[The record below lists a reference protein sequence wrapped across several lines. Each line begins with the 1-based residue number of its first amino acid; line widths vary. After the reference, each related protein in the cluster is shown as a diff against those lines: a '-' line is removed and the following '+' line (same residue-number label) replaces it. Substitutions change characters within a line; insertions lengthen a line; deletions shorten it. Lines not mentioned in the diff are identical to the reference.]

1 MTPATRNIILRVIA
15 AALLAGI
22 GALGI
27 QNGMDDMMGGDEKT
41 ALQQSVNIGG
51 LIYGLLGLAAGA
63 GVLLRRRWG
72 YILSIAWGVVV
83 TYTGGMAS
91 HAYGGTPAMTTALAA
106 IATAVIAGAVIML
119 ANLGTRNR

>member
-1 MTPATRNIILRVIA
+1 MKGIILRVIA
-15 AALLAGI
+15 ALLLAGI

-27 QNGMDDMMGGDEKT
+27 QNGIDDMMGGDEKKT

-63 GVLLRRRWG
+63 GVLFRRRWG
-72 YILSIAWGVVV
+72 YLLSIAWGVVV

-91 HAYGGTPAMTTALAA
+91 HAYGGTPALTTAVATV
-106 IATAVIAGAVIML
+106 ATAVIAGAVIML
-119 ANLGTRNR
+119 ANFATRNR

>member
-1 MTPATRNIILRVIA
+1 MKGIILRVIA
-15 AALLAGI
+15 ALLLAGI

-27 QNGMDDMMGGDEKT
+27 QNGIDDMMGGDEKKT

-63 GVLLRRRWG
+63 GVLFCRRWG
-72 YILSIAWGVVV
+72 YRLSIAWGVVV

-91 HAYGGTPAMTTALAA
+91 HAYGGTPALTTALATV
-106 IATAVIAGAVIML
+106 ATAVIAGAVIML
-119 ANLGTRNR
+119 ANFATRNR

>member
-1 MTPATRNIILRVIA
+1 MKGILLRIIA
-15 AALLAGI
+15 AALLIGI

-27 QNGMDDMMGGDEKT
+27 QNGIDDMMGGDEKT

-51 LIYGLLGLAAGA
+51 LIYGLCGLAAGA

-72 YILSIAWGVVV
+72 YLVSIAWGAVV

-91 HAYGGTPAMTTALAA
+91 HAYGGTPALTTALATV
-106 IATAVIAGAVIML
+106 ATALIAAAIIWL
-119 ANLGTRNR
+119 ASFGTKKS

>member
-1 MTPATRNIILRVIA
+1 MKGILLRIIA
-15 AALLAGI
+15 AALLIGI

-27 QNGMDDMMGGDEKT
+27 QNGIDDMMGGDEKT

-72 YILSIAWGVVV
+72 YLLSIAWGVVV

-91 HAYGGTPAMTTALAA
+91 HAYGGTPAQTTAIAA
-106 IATAVIAGAVIML
+106 IATALIAAAIIWL
-119 ANLGTRNR
+119 ANFGTKKS